1 VADATP
7 QPQALYVFNM
17 KQLAIL
23 VGTAVFAFLYFQFLY
38 REDISKV
45 AAFAVPFLLFAP
57 ILLGSILLRI
67 NLAIINGLAFTGFLI
82 GFVAGVDSNIWP
94 IALAFWLFLSL
105 PAIILLNA
113 IAYAYK
119 KAYA

>member
-1 VADATP
+1 
-7 QPQALYVFNM
+7 M

-23 VGTAVFAFLYFQFLY
+23 VGTAIFTYLYFQFLF

-45 AAFAVPFLLFAP
+45 GAFAVPFLLFAP
-57 ILLGSILLRI
+57 ILLGSILLRV
-67 NLAIINGLAFTGFLI
+67 NLAVTDVLTFVGFLI
-82 GFVAGVDSNIWP
+82 GFVAGADSNIWP
-94 IALAFWLFLSL
+94 IALVFQLFLSL
-105 PAIILLNA
+105 PAIILLNV